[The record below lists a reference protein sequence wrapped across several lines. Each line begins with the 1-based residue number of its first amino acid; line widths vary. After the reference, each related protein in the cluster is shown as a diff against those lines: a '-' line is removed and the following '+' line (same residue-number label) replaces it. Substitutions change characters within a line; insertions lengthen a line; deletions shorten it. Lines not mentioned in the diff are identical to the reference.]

1 MKVYEEVVQIGELR
15 QKSILMLNEVKSIL
29 DNWGVNY
36 WLDFGT
42 LLGFVRDGKSMPW
55 DGDYDL
61 STLDVDLEKK
71 KGLWNELI
79 SRGYNVEIKY
89 ANIKIT
95 KKDWKIGHYR
105 IDLHRLRINLKNDVE
120 YAYGGIYKNKINQY
134 FDSISKI
141 ISLITI
147 PTDESK
153 IKYPTY
159 GILCRA
165 LLEINVDPHK
175 LENSSPFKVI
185 KGKYNDHYDFTI
197 IYKNKKYDFSV
208 IKRSNSRS
216 YKFFYTVLK
225 FNFSF
230 INKLIKFIIINYLS
244 IIGIS
249 PTYRVFFPKEYYDN
263 FKIIKFYDNEY
274 KIPINSEKHLER
286 IYGQDWQTPKVT
298 RSKIFFK
305 KISYN

>member
-105 IDLHRLRINLKNDVE
+105 IDLHRLRINLKMMLNMLMAE
-120 YAYGGIYKNKINQY
+120 
-134 FDSISKI
+134 
-141 ISLITI
+141 T
-147 PTDESK
+147 K
-153 IKYPTY
+153 IK
-159 GILCRA
+159 
-165 LLEINVDPHK
+165 
-175 LENSSPFKVI
+175 
-185 KGKYNDHYDFTI
+185 
-197 IYKNKKYDFSV
+197 
-208 IKRSNSRS
+208 
-216 YKFFYTVLK
+216 
-225 FNFSF
+225 
-230 INKLIKFIIINYLS
+230 
-244 IIGIS
+244 
-249 PTYRVFFPKEYYDN
+249 
-263 FKIIKFYDNEY
+263 
-274 KIPINSEKHLER
+274 
-286 IYGQDWQTPKVT
+286 
-298 RSKIFFK
+298 
-305 KISYN
+305 

>member
-29 DNWGVNY
+29 DHWGVNY

-134 FDSISKI
+134 FDSISKRLKKSSKKNI
-141 ISLITI
+141 YLICVNPSTISSETED
-147 PTDESK
+147 PNDERNFRELK
-153 IKYPTY
+153 ID
-159 GILCRA
+159 
-165 LLEINVDPHK
+165 LL
-175 LENSSPFKVI
+175 VI
-185 KGKYNDHYDFTI
+185 
-197 IYKNKKYDFSV
+197 
-208 IKRSNSRS
+208 
-216 YKFFYTVLK
+216 
-225 FNFSF
+225 
-230 INKLIKFIIINYLS
+230 
-244 IIGIS
+244 
-249 PTYRVFFPKEYYDN
+249 
-263 FKIIKFYDNEY
+263 
-274 KIPINSEKHLER
+274 
-286 IYGQDWQTPKVT
+286 
-298 RSKIFFK
+298 
-305 KISYN
+305 